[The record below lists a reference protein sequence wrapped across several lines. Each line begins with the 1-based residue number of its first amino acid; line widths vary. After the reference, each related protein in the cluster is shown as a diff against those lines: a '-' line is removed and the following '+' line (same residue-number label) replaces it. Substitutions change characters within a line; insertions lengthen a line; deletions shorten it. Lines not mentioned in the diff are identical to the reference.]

1 MAGRSNAKTTGLRPP
16 VQLWERKNDMAAPI
30 IFIAGIPASAK
41 STYGRWLCREKGFL
55 HLDVEEDGALRKSG
69 LQRPWDD
76 IFSCGSVLSF
86 VAAAKAHEKPVAINW
101 GFPPCF
107 LWVAEKLKA
116 AKVQIWW
123 FDGDRRIARLR
134 FIQRAKNRATSAVT
148 VEQHIEALDKQMA
161 SIESRWPE
169 IKSVFAAR
177 TIETVAA
184 SEIPLSAIYAEMFPS
199 A

>member
-1 MAGRSNAKTTGLRPP
+1 MAGHSKAKATGLRPA
-16 VQLWERKNDMAAPI
+16 VQNMGRKSDMAAPI

-55 HLDVEEDGALRKSG
+55 HLDVEEAGALLEAG
-69 LQRPWDD
+69 LQRSWDD

-86 VAAAKAHEKPVAINW
+86 VAAAKAQEKPVAINW

-123 FDGDRRIARLR
+123 FDGDRQIARRR
-134 FIQRAKNRATSAVT
+134 FIQRAKNRATNAAT
-148 VEQHIEALDKQMA
+148 IEQHIGALDKQMA

-169 IKSVFAAR
+169 IKSVFAER
-177 TIETVAA
+177 MIETVAA
-184 SEIPLSAIYAEMFPS
+184 SEIPLSVIYAEMFPS